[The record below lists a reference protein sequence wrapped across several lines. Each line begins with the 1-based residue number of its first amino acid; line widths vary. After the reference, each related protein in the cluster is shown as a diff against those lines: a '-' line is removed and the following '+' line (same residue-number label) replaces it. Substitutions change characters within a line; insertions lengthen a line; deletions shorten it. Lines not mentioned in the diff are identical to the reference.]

1 MQIFDWKQVKMI
13 FHFFFFRSEKS
24 YINKLLAG
32 WFCFVQTMEGKVPTV
47 FHDSTDDAQAVNFKK
62 AIAAAFQANFM
73 GTEQEEETDPQS
85 KHISHYR

>member
-1 MQIFDWKQVKMI
+1 
-13 FHFFFFRSEKS
+13 
-24 YINKLLAG
+24 
-32 WFCFVQTMEGKVPTV
+32 MEGKVPTV